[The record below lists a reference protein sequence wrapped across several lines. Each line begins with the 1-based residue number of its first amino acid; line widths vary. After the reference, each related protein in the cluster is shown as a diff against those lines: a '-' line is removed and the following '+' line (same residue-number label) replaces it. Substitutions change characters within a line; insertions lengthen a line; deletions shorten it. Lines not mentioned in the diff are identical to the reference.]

1 MSDSAHENY
10 SKAIQLLEKA
20 LDILPNPQGEQRDRA
35 VKLARDLSTCGYS
48 DVEERANK
56 VMKRLVVGED

>member
-1 MSDSAHENY
+1 MSDSAYENY

-35 VKLARDLSTCGYS
+35 VKLARDLSTCGHS

-56 VMKRLVVGED
+56 VLKRLVSVED